1 MVDVTLCV
9 NNHCPLRDKCYRY
22 RAIPDKYWQSYS
34 KFEPHT
40 NTGWKDGF
48 ECDYFWQIDW
58 VKDRILPT
66 ADVDNN
72 CYMNRKEQ
80 K

>member
-1 MVDVTLCV
+1 MVDVTLCM

-34 KFEPHT
+34 KFEPHKS
-40 NTGWKDGF
+40 TGWKGGY